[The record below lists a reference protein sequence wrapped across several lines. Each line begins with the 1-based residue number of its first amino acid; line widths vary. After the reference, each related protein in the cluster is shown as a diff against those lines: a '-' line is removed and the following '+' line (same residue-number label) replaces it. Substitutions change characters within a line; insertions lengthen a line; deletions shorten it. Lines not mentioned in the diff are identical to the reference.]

1 MVMLRLD
8 LLYQKDRFWNI
19 LLLRTQK
26 RGVDMVAMP
35 FPLCRSLYSVLR
47 GRSLLE
53 FPEDGE

>member
-1 MVMLRLD
+1 MLRLD

-35 FPLCRSLYSVLR
+35 FPFCRSLYSVLR